1 MTTIPIDKLVN
12 ESKMTTF
19 HWRVILL
26 CSLLM
31 IVDGYDMISYGSVV
45 NVLRGDWQLTLME
58 AGLLGSVALV
68 GMLIGGM
75 AIAPLA
81 DKYGR
86 RPIIIASLAASAF
99 GSLGCALSVDM
110 VTLGLSRTLVG
121 ISIGALAPN
130 FISLVGE
137 YAPRRSKAFLVC
149 LVAGLYS
156 AGGILAALLA
166 IAVIPA
172 FGWRSVFLVATASVL
187 LVPVMLKCLP
197 ESPEFLSRQPHR
209 RAEFEGVVVRIAP
222 GVDPSSVVSVEAI
235 GAPKAPIAEIFRHGS
250 AVNTVLIWIVF
261 SMTMLLTYG
270 LNTWLPT
277 LMMSAGYP
285 LGSGLFNLVI
295 LNVGGLTGAITAGW
309 LADRL
314 GIKKIVL
321 SYFVLAALSLT
332 ALGFSPNALVLNLL
346 LVIAGA
352 TTIGTM
358 AIIHALAVEYYPSL
372 VRSTGVGWAAGIGRI
387 GAISGPVLGGAL
399 LGLALPFQQNFLA
412 VAIPGVVAAVSIA
425 FVRMSRSAGG
435 QRHLHESP
443 SLGAHAEGDGALT
456 ERDQQEVTKTT

>member
-1 MTTIPIDKLVN
+1 MTAIPIDKLVN
-12 ESKMTTF
+12 ESKMTSF
-19 HWRVILL
+19 HWRVVLL

-31 IVDGYDMISYGSVV
+31 IVDGYDMVSYGSVV
-45 NVLRGDWQLTLME
+45 AVLREDWQLTLIE
-58 AGLLGSVALV
+58 AGVLGSVALV

-75 AIAPLA
+75 VIAPLA
-81 DKYGR
+81 DRYGR
-86 RPIIIASLAASAF
+86 RPIIIASLVASAVA
-99 GSLGCALSVDM
+99 SLGCALSVG
-110 VTLGLSRTLVG
+110 VITLGISRTIVG

-156 AGGILAALLA
+156 AGGIMAALLA
-166 IAVIPA
+166 IVMIPA
-172 FGWRSVFLVATASVL
+172 FGWRSVFLLATAFIL
-187 LVPVMLKCLP
+187 LVPVMLKRLP

-209 RAEFEGVVVRIAP
+209 RAEFENVVSRIAP
-222 GVDPSSVVSVEAI
+222 QVDSSTVVAVESV
-235 GAPKAPIAEIFRHGS
+235 GAPKAPIAEIFRHGN
-250 AVNTVLIWIVF
+250 AVNTVLIWVVF

-277 LMMSAGYP
+277 LMMSADYP

-314 GIKKIVL
+314 GIKKIIL

-346 LVIAGA
+346 LVVAGA

-372 VRSTGVGWAAGIGRI
+372 VRSTGVGWAAGVGRI

-412 VAIPGVVAAVSIA
+412 VAVPGVIAAVAIA
-425 FVRMSRSAGG
+425 FVRMSRSAAG
-435 QRHLHESP
+435 QRHLQDSA
-443 SLGAHAEGDGALT
+443 GAQTRAAGDAVPAG
-456 ERDQQEVTKTT
+456 RD